1 MFLPFL
7 PLILASAGLT
17 LFSGELERTEPWL
30 NLPLA
35 VNLSLIIL
43 FSFILAQMPQWLRQ
57 FSKLKRFPEVRKGSY
72 SSTKFSRPRILILIG
87 WLALVYG
94 EHLDLRIGH
103 LFNNITEAESVS
115 FGVLLLLYWLADAVA
130 AIPVYQWNAHG
141 LEEKIKK
148 SVLHLRLQ
156 LPVLAL
162 IIIQTV
168 WFWITSKFLLSFTSN
183 WSLIFELLCSLIL
196 MVLVAPVV
204 FVKSWG
210 AKAIENGNDFEEI
223 RKELENSRTPV
234 TAILSWPDSIMPY
247 STAGVI
253 GFVRGFRYLLI
264 SPQLLKSLSATEL
277 RAVTA
282 HEAGHLRKQH
292 LLFYLLAFICL
303 LELFAFAGS
312 ANLLLT
318 WTGVLEVS
326 GMLMGV
332 ASILSIILFI
342 RFGIGFLSQ
351 NFERQADC
359 HAFERHGISPIS
371 TALMKVSLLNGINP
385 EQDNWHHYG
394 IQQRIDFLS
403 ICLKKPEM
411 LQKHH
416 RRVFRIKLVCAVLL
430 VGLLGA
436 NYMLS
441 SDTLKIKVLAW
452 KLEQSAD
459 NWQLKDA
466 PMLTKMGDLLY
477 FQDQKTEAELWY
489 RRALEMNPE
498 ESHTLNNLAWLL
510 TEKHNND
517 KKRLRESIE
526 LAQKATTLKQAAFI
540 WDTLAEAYLINGKYE
555 AAADAARQALKL
567 AKAKMGLT
575 GDTNPD
581 YYREKLERI
590 TGQ

>member
-43 FSFILAQMPQWLRQ
+43 FSFLLAQMPQWLWQ

-72 SSTKFSRPRILILIG
+72 SSTKFSRPRTLILIG

-103 LFNNITEAESVS
+103 LFNNITDAESVS

-416 RRVFRIKLVCAVLL
+416 RRVFRIKLGCAVLL
-430 VGLLGA
+430 FGLLGA

-459 NWQLKDA
+459 IWQLKDA

-498 ESHTLNNLAWLL
+498 EPHTLNNLAWLL

-526 LAQKATTLKQAAFI
+526 LAQKASTLKQAAFI

-567 AKAKMGLT
+567 AKAKVGLT
-575 GDTNPD
+575 RDTNLD

>member
-43 FSFILAQMPQWLRQ
+43 FSFLLAQMPQWLWQ

-72 SSTKFSRPRILILIG
+72 SSTKFSRPRTLILIG

-103 LFNNITEAESVS
+103 LFNNITDAESVS

-498 ESHTLNNLAWLL
+498 EPHTLNNLAWLL

-526 LAQKATTLKQAAFI
+526 LAQKASTLKQAAFI

-567 AKAKMGLT
+567 AKAKVGLT
-575 GDTNPD
+575 RDTNLD

>member
-17 LFSGELERTEPWL
+17 LFSRELERTEPWL

-43 FSFILAQMPQWLRQ
+43 FSFLLAQMPQWLRQ
-57 FSKLKRFPEVRKGSY
+57 FSKFKRFPEVRKGSY
-72 SSTKFSRPRILILIG
+72 SSTKFSRPRTLILIG

-103 LFNNITEAESVS
+103 LFNNITDAESVS

-326 GMLMGV
+326 GMLIGV

-459 NWQLKDA
+459 IWQLKDA

-526 LAQKATTLKQAAFI
+526 LAQKASILKQAAFI

-567 AKAKMGLT
+567 AKVKVGLT
-575 GDTNPD
+575 RDTNLD
-581 YYREKLERI
+581 YYRERLERI
-590 TGQ
+590 TGE

>member
-35 VNLSLIIL
+35 VNMSLIIL
-43 FSFILAQMPQWLRQ
+43 FSFLLAQMPQWLRQ

-72 SSTKFSRPRILILIG
+72 SSTKFSRPRTLILIG

-459 NWQLKDA
+459 IWQLKDA

-526 LAQKATTLKQAAFI
+526 LAQKASTLKQAAFI

>member
-43 FSFILAQMPQWLRQ
+43 FSFLLAQMPQWLRQ

-72 SSTKFSRPRILILIG
+72 SSTKFSRPRTLILIG

-183 WSLIFELLCSLIL
+183 WSLILELLCSLIL

-416 RRVFRIKLVCAVLL
+416 RRVFRIKLGCAVLL
-430 VGLLGA
+430 FGLLGA

-459 NWQLKDA
+459 IWQLKDA

-526 LAQKATTLKQAAFI
+526 LAQKASTLKQAAFI

>member
-43 FSFILAQMPQWLRQ
+43 FSFLLAQMPQWLWQ

-72 SSTKFSRPRILILIG
+72 SSTNFSRPRTLILIG

-103 LFNNITEAESVS
+103 LFNNITDAESVS
-115 FGVLLLLYWLADAVA
+115 FGVLLLFYWLADAVA

-234 TAILSWPDSIMPY
+234 TAILSWPDSIMPF

-416 RRVFRIKLVCAVLL
+416 RRVIRIKLGCAVLL
-430 VGLLGA
+430 FGLLGA

-459 NWQLKDA
+459 IWQLKDA

-477 FQDQKTEAELWY
+477 FQDQKSEAELWY

-526 LAQKATTLKQAAFI
+526 LAQKASTLKQAAFI

-567 AKAKMGLT
+567 AKAKVGLT
-575 GDTNPD
+575 RDTNLD

>member
-43 FSFILAQMPQWLRQ
+43 FSFLLAQMPQWLRQ
-57 FSKLKRFPEVRKGSY
+57 FSKFKRFPEVRKGSY
-72 SSTKFSRPRILILIG
+72 SSTKFSRPRTLILIG

-103 LFNNITEAESVS
+103 LFNNITDAESVS

-416 RRVFRIKLVCAVLL
+416 RRVFRIKLGCAVLL
-430 VGLLGA
+430 FGLLGA

-459 NWQLKDA
+459 IWQLKDA

-526 LAQKATTLKQAAFI
+526 LAQKASTLKQAAFI

-567 AKAKMGLT
+567 AKAKVGLT
-575 GDTNPD
+575 RDTNLD

>member
-35 VNLSLIIL
+35 VNLSLIIF
-43 FSFILAQMPQWLRQ
+43 FSFLLAQMPQWLRQ
-57 FSKLKRFPEVRKGSY
+57 FNKLKRFPEVRKESY
-72 SSTKFSRPRILILIG
+72 SSTKFSRPRTLILIV
-87 WLALVYG
+87 WLAFVYG

-210 AKAIENGNDFEEI
+210 AKAIEYGNDFEEI
-223 RKELENSRTPV
+223 HKELENSRTPV

-411 LQKHH
+411 VQKHH
-416 RRVFRIKLVCAVLL
+416 RRVFQIKLVCAVLL

-466 PMLTKMGDLLY
+466 PMLTKMGDMLY

-489 RRALEMNPE
+489 RCALEMNPE
-498 ESHTLNNLAWLL
+498 EPHTLNNLAWLL

-567 AKAKMGLT
+567 AKAKIGLT

>member
-7 PLILASAGLT
+7 PLILASASLT
-17 LFSGELERTEPWL
+17 LLSGELERPEPWL

-35 VNLSLIIL
+35 VTLPLIIL
-43 FSFILAQMPQWLRQ
+43 FGFLLAQMTQRLWQ
-57 FSKLKRFPEVRKGSY
+57 FSHLKQFPVAEEDSY
-72 SSTKFSRPRILILIG
+72 SSAKLTQARILILIF

-94 EHLDLRIGH
+94 EHLDLRLGNV
-103 LFNNITEAESVS
+103 FENTTEAESVS
-115 FGVLLLLYWLADAVA
+115 FGILLLVYWLADAFT
-130 AIPVYQWNAHG
+130 AIPVYQWNTQG

-156 LPVLAL
+156 LPVLSL
-162 IIIQTV
+162 IIIQSV
-168 WFWITSKFLLSFTSN
+168 WFWVTNKFLPSFPSN
-183 WSLIFELLCSLIL
+183 WSLIFELLSSLIL
-196 MVLVAPVV
+196 MVLLAPVV

-210 AKAIENGNDFEEI
+210 AKAIENGKEYEEI
-223 RKELENSRTPV
+223 HNELEDSHTPV

-247 STAGVI
+247 STAGII

-498 ESHTLNNLAWLL
+498 EPHTLNNLAWLL

-526 LAQKATTLKQAAFI
+526 LAQKASTLKQAAFI

-575 GDTNPD
+575 GGTNPD

>member
-43 FSFILAQMPQWLRQ
+43 FSFLLAQMPQWLRQ

-72 SSTKFSRPRILILIG
+72 SSTKFSRPRTLILIG

-162 IIIQTV
+162 FIIQTV

-498 ESHTLNNLAWLL
+498 EPHTLNNLAWLL

-526 LAQKATTLKQAAFI
+526 LAQKASTLKQAAFI

>member
-35 VNLSLIIL
+35 VNMSLIIL
-43 FSFILAQMPQWLRQ
+43 FSFLLAQMPQWLRQ
-57 FSKLKRFPEVRKGSY
+57 FSKLKRFPEVRTGSY
-72 SSTKFSRPRILILIG
+72 SSTKFSRPRTLILIV
-87 WLALVYG
+87 WLAFVYG

-489 RRALEMNPE
+489 RLALEMNTE
-498 ESHTLNNLAWLL
+498 EPHTLNNLAWLL

-517 KKRLRESIE
+517 KKRLRESLE
-526 LAQKATTLKQAAFI
+526 LAQKASTLKQAAFI

-555 AAADAARQALKL
+555 AAADTARQALKL
-567 AKAKMGLT
+567 AKAKIGLT

-581 YYREKLERI
+581 YYRKKLERI

>member
-43 FSFILAQMPQWLRQ
+43 FSFLLAQMPQWLRQ
-57 FSKLKRFPEVRKGSY
+57 FSKFKQFPEVRKGSY
-72 SSTKFSRPRILILIG
+72 SSTKFSRPRTLILTV

-223 RKELENSRTPV
+223 HKELENSRTPV

-498 ESHTLNNLAWLL
+498 EPHTLNNLAWLL

-526 LAQKATTLKQAAFI
+526 LAQKASTLKQAAFI

>member
-43 FSFILAQMPQWLRQ
+43 SSFLLAQMPQWLRQ
-57 FSKLKRFPEVRKGSY
+57 YSKLKRFPEVRKGSY
-72 SSTKFSRPRILILIG
+72 SSTKFSRPRTLILIG
-87 WLALVYG
+87 WLALIYG

-183 WSLIFELLCSLIL
+183 WSLIFELLCSLTL

-234 TAILSWPDSIMPY
+234 TAILSWPDSIIPY

-318 WTGVLEVS
+318 WTGVLEIS

-371 TALMKVSLLNGINP
+371 TALMKVSLLNGIKP

-394 IQQRIDFLS
+394 IQQRINFLS

-416 RRVFRIKLVCAVLL
+416 RRVFQIKLVCAVLL

-498 ESHTLNNLAWLL
+498 EPHTLNNLAWLL

-526 LAQKATTLKQAAFI
+526 LAQKASTLKQAAFI

>member
-43 FSFILAQMPQWLRQ
+43 LSFLLAQMPQWLWQ
-57 FSKLKRFPEVRKGSY
+57 FSKLKRFPEVRKVSY
-72 SSTKFSRPRILILIG
+72 SSTNFSRPRTLILIG

-103 LFNNITEAESVS
+103 LFNNITDAESVS

-416 RRVFRIKLVCAVLL
+416 RRVFRIKSVCVVLL
-430 VGLLGA
+430 VGLLGV

-459 NWQLKDA
+459 IWQLKDA

-526 LAQKATTLKQAAFI
+526 LAQKASTLKQAAFI

-567 AKAKMGLT
+567 AKAKIGLT

>member
-7 PLILASAGLT
+7 PLILASASLT
-17 LFSGELERTEPWL
+17 LLSGELERPEPWL

-35 VNLSLIIL
+35 VTLPLIIL
-43 FSFILAQMPQWLRQ
+43 FGFLLAQMNQRLWQ
-57 FSKLKRFPEVRKGSY
+57 FSHLKQFPFAEEDCY
-72 SSTKFSRPRILILIG
+72 SSAKLTQARILILIF

-94 EHLDLRIGH
+94 EHLDLRLGNV
-103 LFNNITEAESVS
+103 FENTTEAESVS
-115 FGVLLLLYWLADAVA
+115 FGILLLVYWLSDAFA
-130 AIPVYQWNAHG
+130 AIPVYQWNTQG

-156 LPVLAL
+156 LPVLSL
-162 IIIQTV
+162 IIIQSV
-168 WFWITSKFLLSFTSN
+168 WFWVTNKFLPSFPSN
-183 WSLIFELLCSLIL
+183 WSLIFELLSSLIL
-196 MVLVAPVV
+196 MVLLAPVV

-210 AKAIENGNDFEEI
+210 AKAIGNGKEYEEI
-223 RKELENSRTPV
+223 HNELEDSRTPV

-253 GFVRGFRYLLI
+253 GFLRGFRYLLI
-264 SPQLLKSLSATEL
+264 SPQLLKELSAAEL

-282 HEAGHLRKQH
+282 HEAGHLRRQH
-292 LLFYLLAFICL
+292 MLFYLLAFICL
-303 LELFAFAGS
+303 LEFFAIAGS
-312 ANLLLT
+312 ANLLLS

-332 ASILSIILFI
+332 AAILSIILFI
-342 RFGIGFLSQ
+342 RFVIGFLSQ

-359 HAFERHGISPIS
+359 HAFERYGISPIS
-371 TALMKVSLLNGINP
+371 TALLKVSWLNGINP

-394 IQQRIDFLS
+394 VRQRIDFLS
-403 ICLKKPEM
+403 ICVKKPEM

-416 RRVFRIKLVCAVLL
+416 QHVSRIKLWCAVLL

-441 SDTLKIKVLAW
+441 SEIVQTKALAW
-452 KLEQSAD
+452 KLEQSD
-459 NWQLKDA
+459 ENWQLKDA
-466 PMLTKMGDLLY
+466 PMLSKMGDLLY
-477 FQDQKTEAELWY
+477 FQNQQDRAELWY
-489 RRALEMNPE
+489 RRALELDPE
-498 ESHTLNNLAWLL
+498 EPHTLNNLAWLL

-517 KKRLRESIE
+517 EKRLQESVI
-526 LAQKATTLKQAAFI
+526 LAQQALAIKQAAFI

-567 AKAKMGLT
+567 AKEKMGLT
-575 GDTNPD
+575 RGTDLN
-581 YYREKLERI
+581 YYRERLEKLTVE
-590 TGQ
+590 

>member
-7 PLILASAGLT
+7 PLILASASLT
-17 LFSGELERTEPWL
+17 LLSGELERPEPWL

-35 VNLSLIIL
+35 VTLPLIIL
-43 FSFILAQMPQWLRQ
+43 IGFLLAQMTQRLWQ
-57 FSKLKRFPEVRKGSY
+57 FSHLKQFPVAEEDSY
-72 SSTKFSRPRILILIG
+72 SSAKLTQARILILIF

-94 EHLDLRIGH
+94 EHLDLRLGNV
-103 LFNNITEAESVS
+103 FENTTEAESVS
-115 FGVLLLLYWLADAVA
+115 FGILLLVYLLADAFT
-130 AIPVYQWNAHG
+130 AIPVYQWNTQG

-234 TAILSWPDSIMPY
+234 TAILSWPDSIIPY

-498 ESHTLNNLAWLL
+498 EPHTLNNLAWLL

-517 KKRLRESIE
+517 KKRLRESIK
-526 LAQKATTLKQAAFI
+526 LAQKASTLKQAAFI

-555 AAADAARQALKL
+555 AAADAARQALKF
-567 AKAKMGLT
+567 AKAKIGLT

-590 TGQ
+590 MGQ

>member
-43 FSFILAQMPQWLRQ
+43 FSFLLAQMPQWLRQ
-57 FSKLKRFPEVRKGSY
+57 FSKLKRFPEVRKGGY
-72 SSTKFSRPRILILIG
+72 SSTKFSRPRTLILIG

-264 SPQLLKSLSATEL
+264 SPQLLKSFSATEL

-416 RRVFRIKLVCAVLL
+416 RRVFRIKLVCVLLL

-489 RRALEMNPE
+489 RRALEMNRE
-498 ESHTLNNLAWLL
+498 EPHTLNNLAWLL

-526 LAQKATTLKQAAFI
+526 FAKKASTLKQAAFI

-567 AKAKMGLT
+567 AKAKVGLT
-575 GDTNPD
+575 RDTNLD

>member
-43 FSFILAQMPQWLRQ
+43 LSFLLAQMPQWLWQ
-57 FSKLKRFPEVRKGSY
+57 LSKLKRFPEVRKGSY
-72 SSTKFSRPRILILIG
+72 SSTKFSRPRTLILIG

-282 HEAGHLRKQH
+282 HEAGHLRKLH

-385 EQDNWHHYG
+385 DQDNWHHYG

-416 RRVFRIKLVCAVLL
+416 RRVFQIKLVCAVLL

-459 NWQLKDA
+459 IWQLKDA

-477 FQDQKTEAELWY
+477 FQDQKSEAELWY

-498 ESHTLNNLAWLL
+498 EPHTLNNLAWLL

-567 AKAKMGLT
+567 AKAKVGLT
-575 GDTNPD
+575 RDTNLD

>member
-1 MFLPFL
+1 MPFL
-7 PLILASAGLT
+7 PLIFASAGLT
-17 LFSGELERTEPWL
+17 LFSRELERTEPWL

-43 FSFILAQMPQWLRQ
+43 FSFLLAQMPQWFRQ
-57 FSKLKRFPEVRKGSY
+57 FSKFKRFPEVRKGSY
-72 SSTKFSRPRILILIG
+72 SSTNFSRPRTLILIG
-87 WLALVYG
+87 WLALIYG

-103 LFNNITEAESVS
+103 LFNNITDAESVS

-162 IIIQTV
+162 IVIQTV

-183 WSLIFELLCSLIL
+183 WSLIFELLFSLIL

-411 LQKHH
+411 LQKLH

-459 NWQLKDA
+459 IWQLKDA

-526 LAQKATTLKQAAFI
+526 LAQKASILKQAAFI

-555 AAADAARQALKL
+555 AASDAARKALKL
-567 AKAKMGLT
+567 AKAKVGLT
-575 GDTNPD
+575 RDTNLD
-581 YYREKLERI
+581 YYRERLERI
-590 TGQ
+590 TGE

>member
-17 LFSGELERTEPWL
+17 LFSGELERTDPWL

-35 VNLSLIIL
+35 VNMSLIIL
-43 FSFILAQMPQWLRQ
+43 FSFLLAQMPQWLRQ
-57 FSKLKRFPEVRKGSY
+57 FSKFKQFPEVRKGSY
-72 SSTKFSRPRILILIG
+72 SSTKFSRPRTLILIV

-282 HEAGHLRKQH
+282 HEAGHLRRQH

-303 LELFAFAGS
+303 VELFAFAGS

-498 ESHTLNNLAWLL
+498 EPHTLNNLAWLL

-517 KKRLRESIE
+517 KKRLRESIK
-526 LAQKATTLKQAAFI
+526 LAQKASTLKQAAFI

-555 AAADAARQALKL
+555 AAADAARQALKF
-567 AKAKMGLT
+567 AKAKIGLT

-590 TGQ
+590 MGQ

>member
-7 PLILASAGLT
+7 PLILASASLT
-17 LFSGELERTEPWL
+17 LLSGELERPEPWL

-35 VNLSLIIL
+35 VTLPLIIL
-43 FSFILAQMPQWLRQ
+43 FGFLLAQMTQRLWQ
-57 FSKLKRFPEVRKGSY
+57 FSHLKQFPVAEEDSY
-72 SSTKFSRPRILILIG
+72 SSAKLTQARILILIF

-94 EHLDLRIGH
+94 EHLDLRLGNV
-103 LFNNITEAESVS
+103 FENTTEAESVS
-115 FGVLLLLYWLADAVA
+115 FGILLLVYWLADAFT
-130 AIPVYQWNAHG
+130 AIPVYQWNTQG

-156 LPVLAL
+156 LPVLSL
-162 IIIQTV
+162 IIIQSV
-168 WFWITSKFLLSFTSN
+168 WFWVTNKFLPSFPSN
-183 WSLIFELLCSLIL
+183 WSLIFELLSSLIL
-196 MVLVAPVV
+196 MVLLAPVV

-210 AKAIENGNDFEEI
+210 AKAIENGKEYEEI
-223 RKELENSRTPV
+223 HNELEDSRTPV

-253 GFVRGFRYLLI
+253 GFLRGFRYLLI
-264 SPQLLKSLSATEL
+264 SPQLLKELSAAEL

-282 HEAGHLRKQH
+282 HEAGHLRRQH
-292 LLFYLLAFICL
+292 MLFYLLAFICL
-303 LELFAFAGS
+303 LEFFAIVGS
-312 ANLLLT
+312 ANLLLS

-332 ASILSIILFI
+332 AAILSIILFI
-342 RFGIGFLSQ
+342 RFVIGFLSQ

-359 HAFERHGISPIS
+359 HAFERYGISPIS
-371 TALMKVSLLNGINP
+371 TALLKVSWLNGINP

-394 IQQRIDFLS
+394 IRQRIDFLS
-403 ICLKKPEM
+403 ICVKKPEM

-416 RRVFRIKLVCAVLL
+416 QHVSRIKLWCAVLL

-441 SDTLKIKVLAW
+441 SEIVQTKALAW
-452 KLEQSAD
+452 KLEQSD
-459 NWQLKDA
+459 ENWQLKDA
-466 PMLTKMGDLLY
+466 PMLSKMGDLLY
-477 FQDQKTEAELWY
+477 FQNQQDRAELWY
-489 RRALEMNPE
+489 RRALELDPE
-498 ESHTLNNLAWLL
+498 EPHTLNNLAWLL

-517 KKRLRESIE
+517 EKRLQESVI
-526 LAQKATTLKQAAFI
+526 LAQQALAIKQAAFI

-567 AKAKMGLT
+567 AKEKMGLT
-575 GDTNPD
+575 RGTDLN
-581 YYREKLERI
+581 YYRERLEKLTVE
-590 TGQ
+590 

>member
-17 LFSGELERTEPWL
+17 LFSRELERTEPWL

-35 VNLSLIIL
+35 VNMSLIIL
-43 FSFILAQMPQWLRQ
+43 FSFLLAQMPQWLRQ
-57 FSKLKRFPEVRKGSY
+57 FSKFKQFPEVRKGSY
-72 SSTKFSRPRILILIG
+72 SSTKFSRPRTLILIV

-223 RKELENSRTPV
+223 HKELENSRTPV

-430 VGLLGA
+430 VGLLGV

-489 RRALEMNPE
+489 RRALEMNTE
-498 ESHTLNNLAWLL
+498 EPHTLNNLAWLL

-517 KKRLRESIE
+517 KKRLRESLE
-526 LAQKATTLKQAAFI
+526 LAQKASTLKQAAFI

-567 AKAKMGLT
+567 AKAKIGMT

-581 YYREKLERI
+581 YYRKKLERI

>member
-17 LFSGELERTEPWL
+17 LFAGELERTEPWL

-43 FSFILAQMPQWLRQ
+43 LSFLLAQMPQWLWQ

-72 SSTKFSRPRILILIG
+72 SSTNFSRPRTLILIG

-103 LFNNITEAESVS
+103 LFNNITDAESVS
-115 FGVLLLLYWLADAVA
+115 FGVLLLFYWLADAVA

-416 RRVFRIKLVCAVLL
+416 RRVFRIKLGCAVLL
-430 VGLLGA
+430 FGLLGA

-459 NWQLKDA
+459 IWQLKDA

-526 LAQKATTLKQAAFI
+526 LAQKASTLKQAAFI

-555 AAADAARQALKL
+555 AATDAARQALKL
-567 AKAKMGLT
+567 AKAKVGLT
-575 GDTNPD
+575 RDTNLD

>member
-43 FSFILAQMPQWLRQ
+43 FSFLLAQMPQWLRQ

-72 SSTKFSRPRILILIG
+72 SSTNFSRPRTLILIG
-87 WLALVYG
+87 WLAPVYG

-416 RRVFRIKLVCAVLL
+416 RRVFRIKSVCVVLL

-459 NWQLKDA
+459 IWQLKDA

-526 LAQKATTLKQAAFI
+526 LAQKASTLKQAAFI

-575 GDTNPD
+575 GGTNPD
-581 YYREKLERI
+581 YYRKKLERI

>member
-35 VNLSLIIL
+35 VNMSLIIL
-43 FSFILAQMPQWLRQ
+43 FSFLLAQMPQWFRQ

-72 SSTKFSRPRILILIG
+72 SSTKFSRPRTLILIG

-103 LFNNITEAESVS
+103 LFNNIPEAESVS

-498 ESHTLNNLAWLL
+498 EPHTLNNLAWLL

-567 AKAKMGLT
+567 AKAKVGLT
-575 GDTNPD
+575 RDTNLD

>member
-1 MFLPFL
+1 
-7 PLILASAGLT
+7 
-17 LFSGELERTEPWL
+17 
-30 NLPLA
+30 
-35 VNLSLIIL
+35 
-43 FSFILAQMPQWLRQ
+43 MPQWFRQ
-57 FSKLKRFPEVRKGSY
+57 FSKFKRFPEVRKESY
-72 SSTKFSRPRILILIG
+72 SSTKFSLPRTLILIG
-87 WLALVYG
+87 WLALVYV

-115 FGVLLLLYWLADAVA
+115 FGLLLLLYWLADAVV

-183 WSLIFELLCSLIL
+183 WSLILELLCSLIL

-234 TAILSWPDSIMPY
+234 TAILSWPDSIMSY

-385 EQDNWHHYG
+385 EENNWHHYG

-411 LQKHH
+411 LKKHH
-416 RRVFRIKLVCAVLL
+416 QRVFRIKLVCAVLL

-436 NYMLS
+436 NFLLS
-441 SDTLKIKVLAW
+441 SDTLKTKVLAW

-459 NWQLKDA
+459 IWQLKDT

-498 ESHTLNNLAWLL
+498 EPHTLNNLAWLL

-526 LAQKATTLKQAAFI
+526 LAQKASTLKRAAFI
-540 WDTLAEAYLINGKYE
+540 WDTLAEAYLINGKYG

-567 AKAKMGLT
+567 AEAKIGLT
-575 GDTNPD
+575 GDTNLD
-581 YYREKLERI
+581 YYLEKLERI

>member
-43 FSFILAQMPQWLRQ
+43 FSFLLAQMPQWLWQ

-72 SSTKFSRPRILILIG
+72 SSTNFSRPRTLILIG

-103 LFNNITEAESVS
+103 LFNNITDAESVS
-115 FGVLLLLYWLADAVA
+115 FGVLLLFYWLADAVA

-416 RRVFRIKLVCAVLL
+416 RRVFRIKLGCAVLL
-430 VGLLGA
+430 FGLLGA

-459 NWQLKDA
+459 IWQLKDA

-526 LAQKATTLKQAAFI
+526 LAQKASTLKQAAFI

-567 AKAKMGLT
+567 AKAKVGLT
-575 GDTNPD
+575 RDTNLD

>member
-43 FSFILAQMPQWLRQ
+43 LSFLLAQMPQWLWQ

-72 SSTKFSRPRILILIG
+72 SSTKFSRPRTLILIV

-498 ESHTLNNLAWLL
+498 EPHTLNNLAWLL

-526 LAQKATTLKQAAFI
+526 LAQKASTLKQAAFI

-567 AKAKMGLT
+567 AKAKIGLT

>member
-17 LFSGELERTEPWL
+17 LFSVELERTEPWL

-35 VNLSLIIL
+35 VNLFLIIL
-43 FSFILAQMPQWLRQ
+43 LSFLLAQMPQWLWQ

-72 SSTKFSRPRILILIG
+72 SSTKFSRPRTLILIV

-210 AKAIENGNDFEEI
+210 AKAIENRNDFEEI
-223 RKELENSRTPV
+223 HKELENSRTPV

-264 SPQLLKSLSATEL
+264 SPQLLKSLLATEL

-282 HEAGHLRKQH
+282 HEAGHLRKLH

-430 VGLLGA
+430 VGLLGV

-452 KLEQSAD
+452 KLEQSVD

-477 FQDQKTEAELWY
+477 FQDQKSEAELWY

-498 ESHTLNNLAWLL
+498 EPHTLNNLAWLL

-526 LAQKATTLKQAAFI
+526 LAQKASILKQAAFI

-567 AKAKMGLT
+567 AKAKIGLT
-575 GDTNPD
+575 RDTNPD

>member
-17 LFSGELERTEPWL
+17 LFSGELVRTEPWL

-43 FSFILAQMPQWLRQ
+43 FSFLLAQMPQWLQQ
-57 FSKLKRFPEVRKGSY
+57 FCKLKRFPEVRKGSY

-103 LFNNITEAESVS
+103 LFNNSTEAESVS

-168 WFWITSKFLLSFTSN
+168 WFWITSKLLLSFTSN
-183 WSLIFELLCSLIL
+183 WSIIFELLCSLIL

-210 AKAIENGNDFEEI
+210 AKTIENGNDFEEI
-223 RKELENSRTPV
+223 FKELENSQTPV

-253 GFVRGFRYLLI
+253 GIVRGFRYLLI
-264 SPQLLKSLSATEL
+264 SPQLLKSLSETEL

-303 LELFAFAGS
+303 LELFALAGS

-403 ICLKKPEM
+403 SCLKKPEM
-411 LQKHH
+411 EQKHH
-416 RRVFRIKLVCAVLL
+416 RRVFRIKLVCALL
-430 VGLLGA
+430 FVGLLGA

-452 KLEQSAD
+452 KLEQSED
-459 NWQLKDA
+459 IWQLKDA

-477 FQDQKTEAELWY
+477 FQDQKTEAEFWY

-498 ESHTLNNLAWLL
+498 EPHTLNNLAWLL

-517 KKRLRESIE
+517 KKRLRESIK
-526 LAQKATTLKQAAFI
+526 LAQKASTLKQAAFI

-567 AKAKMGLT
+567 AKAKIGLT

-590 TGQ
+590 MGH

>member
-1 MFLPFL
+1 
-7 PLILASAGLT
+7 
-17 LFSGELERTEPWL
+17 
-30 NLPLA
+30 
-35 VNLSLIIL
+35 
-43 FSFILAQMPQWLRQ
+43 
-57 FSKLKRFPEVRKGSY
+57 
-72 SSTKFSRPRILILIG
+72 LIG

-103 LFNNITEAESVS
+103 LFNNITDAESVS
-115 FGVLLLLYWLADAVA
+115 FGVLLLFYWLADAVA

-234 TAILSWPDSIMPY
+234 TAILSWPDSIMPF

-416 RRVFRIKLVCAVLL
+416 RRVIRIKLGCAVLL
-430 VGLLGA
+430 FGLLGA

-459 NWQLKDA
+459 IWQLKDA

-477 FQDQKTEAELWY
+477 FQDQKSEAELWY

-526 LAQKATTLKQAAFI
+526 LAQKASILKQAAFI

-567 AKAKMGLT
+567 AKAKVGLT
-575 GDTNPD
+575 RDTNLD
-581 YYREKLERI
+581 YYRERLERI
-590 TGQ
+590 TGE

>member
-43 FSFILAQMPQWLRQ
+43 FSFLLAQMPQWLRQ

-72 SSTKFSRPRILILIG
+72 SSTKFSRPRTLILIG

-416 RRVFRIKLVCAVLL
+416 RRVFRIKLVCVLLL

-489 RRALEMNPE
+489 RRALEMNRE
-498 ESHTLNNLAWLL
+498 EPHTLNNLAWLL

-526 LAQKATTLKQAAFI
+526 LAQKASTLKQAAFI

-555 AAADAARQALKL
+555 AAADAARQALKF
-567 AKAKMGLT
+567 AKAKIGLT

-590 TGQ
+590 MGQ

>member
-43 FSFILAQMPQWLRQ
+43 FSFLLAQMPQWLRQ

-72 SSTKFSRPRILILIG
+72 SSTKFSRPRTLILIG

-103 LFNNITEAESVS
+103 LFNNITDAESVS
-115 FGVLLLLYWLADAVA
+115 FVVLLLLYWLADAVA

-498 ESHTLNNLAWLL
+498 EPHTLNNLAWLL

-526 LAQKATTLKQAAFI
+526 LAQKASTLKQAAFI

>member
-35 VNLSLIIL
+35 VNMSLIIL
-43 FSFILAQMPQWLRQ
+43 FSFLLAQMPQWLRQ

-72 SSTKFSRPRILILIG
+72 SSTKFSRPRTLILIG